1 MLDISFYEH
10 RELMKAIIGLGNP
23 GDKYKFTRHNVG
35 FLIIDEIARKKKVKL
50 QKKKFLSYF
59 GQIKVGGERVYLIKP
74 LTYMNLSGEAV
85 LRIKKYLRLKSEDLL
100 VMLDDANLSTG
111 IIRFR
116 EKGVAAGHNGLASII
131 EELHTTVFP
140 RLRVGIGRPCLG
152 ESLEHYVLKL
162 MRKKETASI
171 LSVVSQA
178 SDAALFWVN
187 SGTSKAMN
195 KFNIRQ
201 PENKN

>member
-1 MLDISFYEH
+1 
-10 RELMKAIIGLGNP
+10 MKVIVGLGNP
-23 GDKYKFTRHNVG
+23 GNKYKITRHNVG
-35 FLIIDEIARKKKVKL
+35 FLIIDEIARRKKVKL

-85 LRIKKYLRLKSEDLL
+85 IQIKKYLRLKLEDLL
-100 VMLDDANLSTG
+100 VVLDDADLSTG

-116 EKGVAAGHNGLASII
+116 AKGAAAGHNGLASII

-140 RLRVGIGRPCLG
+140 RLKVGIGRPNIVG
-152 ESLEHYVLKL
+152 NLEHYVLKP
-162 MRKKETASI
+162 MRKKEITSI
-171 LSVVSQA
+171 LPIVSRA
-178 SDAALFWVN
+178 SDAALFWVK
-187 SGTSKAMN
+187 SGTPKAMN

-201 PENKN
+201 PENKS